1 MFGSITTSLIIK
13 DLEGK
18 LNQAKCD
25 LEDYEDTD
33 LEEYGRLKGIVE
45 GLVAAITLA
54 KLYEE

>member
-18 LNQAKCD
+18 LHQAKCD
-25 LEDYEDTD
+25 LEDYEDTNLQD
-33 LEEYGRLKGIVE
+33 FGRLLGIIE
-45 GLVAAITLA
+45 GLEAAITLA